1 MAEAKNVTDEV
12 AVFGTKEVSLKEFM
26 GSSDK
31 SLVLLSDF
39 EKAKE
44 NLVELK
50 EKHEARATELVALEV
65 LSPSELKELN
75 NIRAELREPRYLV
88 QNIEKNNISVF
99 EAYKKTDKAN
109 LKKLIDINKELEDK
123 VDVKIK
129 AEEQRKKDE
138 KELAAQAEENR
149 INTIKERIDTFETDS
164 YKIIQ
169 ATTFDDVELNKTM
182 LDALANTDFDFEEYD
197 ILFEQAK
204 ARVQVSWDS
213 KCTDVKQREEQ
224 RLENDR
230 MKQEI
235 FDVRV
240 SRLTEIGFKYNAGS
254 LEHDITE
261 IILHP
266 RIILSMSSSDFED
279 CLLDMKTEINRA
291 EVDKNNSLEKQ
302 QKDEQF
308 EVRKTRFGEIGFG
321 ITQNEHFFFCRDFS
335 NISVSVDSVYNASV
349 TEFEQILSKAK
360 QDVVD
365 AEAEKEAVAKNER
378 FESRKLSFENAGV
391 VINEETQIFF
401 PKSNLYLTL
410 NALYDEV
417 GDDRFNELLNEFVEC
432 EKEAKEKA
440 EKEAKKKADSENKA
454 RVKRLAKDKESIQN
468 ALTLIKETV
477 IGEIVFRKYDNEETE
492 SFRAKLEV
500 DFDKFIDD
508 CSTQL
513 NDL

>member
-12 AVFGTKEVSLKEFM
+12 TVFGTKEVSLKEFM
-26 GSSDK
+26 GTSK
-31 SLVLLSDF
+31 KNLVVLEDYD
-39 EKAKE
+39 KAKE
-44 NLVELK
+44 NLLELK
-50 EKHEARATELVALEV
+50 VKHEARITELIAKERLTKE
-65 LSPSELKELN
+65 ELKELIA
-75 NIRAELREPRYLV
+75 IRGELRNPRYLI
-88 QNIEKNNISVF
+88 Q
-99 EAYKKTDKAN
+99 N
-109 LKKLIDINKELEDK
+109 LKKDNVSVFATYSKNDKSKWDDLIEINEPLEDTADAKIKSEEAIVQAEKELE
-123 VDVKIK
+123 
-129 AEEQRKKDE
+129 
-138 KELAAQAEENR
+138 AQAEENR

-169 ATTFDDVELNKTM
+169 STTFDDVELNKTM

-308 EVRKTRFGEIGFG
+308 EVRKNRLAEIGFIYKG
-321 ITQNEHFFFCRDFS
+321 I
-335 NISVSVDSVYNASV
+335 DSSGCFQYKELELFILDNVYNASV

-360 QDVVD
+360 QYVID
-365 AEAEKEAVAKNER
+365 AEKKKEAAELAEQEK
-378 FESRKLSFENAGV
+378 RKQAVL
-391 VINEETQIFF
+391 
-401 PKSNLYLTL
+401 
-410 NALYDEV
+410 D
-417 GDDRFNELLNEFVEC
+417 
-432 EKEAKEKA
+432 
-440 EKEAKKKADSENKA
+440 KKKSDAENKA